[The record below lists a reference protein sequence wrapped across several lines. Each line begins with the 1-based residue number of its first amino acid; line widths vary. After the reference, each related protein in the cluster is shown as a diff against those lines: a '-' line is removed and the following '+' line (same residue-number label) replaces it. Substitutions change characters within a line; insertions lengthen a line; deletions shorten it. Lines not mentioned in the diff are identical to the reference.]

1 LAKQSIQLKAQ
12 GKILFHGAPSL
23 RVSHRYGT
31 RWEPSLTLSP
41 IQKYF
46 SLFLLRKKNNH
57 DDGALKKI
65 LSRLKN
71 SRRIM
76 MKILN
81 NRELQIIT
89 FKAQGLTAK
98 EIARLIGLE
107 HRTIEIYISRLI
119 KKLEAKNIANAIYI
133 ATQKNIIREN

>member
-1 LAKQSIQLKAQ
+1 
-12 GKILFHGAPSL
+12 
-23 RVSHRYGT
+23 
-31 RWEPSLTLSP
+31 
-41 IQKYF
+41 
-46 SLFLLRKKNNH
+46 
-57 DDGALKKI
+57 
-65 LSRLKN
+65 
-71 SRRIM
+71 